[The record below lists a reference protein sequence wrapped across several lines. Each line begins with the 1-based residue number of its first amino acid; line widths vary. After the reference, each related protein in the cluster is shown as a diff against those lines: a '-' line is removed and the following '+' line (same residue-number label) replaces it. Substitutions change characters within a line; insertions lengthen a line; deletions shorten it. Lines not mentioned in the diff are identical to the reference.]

1 MDIVKRILT
10 NIKSSM
16 AALSKATCQRNKVI
30 DLSGL
35 PPCPNVLWVHSERTN
50 FVAKIW
56 RSALKNKIY
65 KENLTFHGWDE
76 YGNISGIFLNNLFND
91 KQYDFGSDNEESE
104 DENKDKKSSSSLV
117 TLDLVLNGSIIFG
130 QT

>member
-1 MDIVKRILT
+1 M
-10 NIKSSM
+10 
-16 AALSKATCQRNKVI
+16 
-30 DLSGL
+30 
-35 PPCPNVLWVHSERTN
+35 
-50 FVAKIW
+50 
-56 RSALKNKIY
+56 KNKIY
-65 KENLTFHGWDE
+65 KESLTFHGWDQ

-104 DENKDKKSSSSLV
+104 DENKDKKNSSSLV